1 MYRKKMYDYEQLSTQ
16 KLKEKRMNG
25 MSEENL
31 FKRKMAF
38 GVSGFYRL
46 QKRAEVWFAPT
57 SERFMVMA
65 MIGKLRGWRRA
76 NREFMFLIF
85 VNGSLFFSF
94 LSYGAV
100 AAKNESMT
108 QRRVCL
114 CVVCDSVLVVSL
126 EKGNADTEA

>member
-1 MYRKKMYDYEQLSTQ
+1 MYDYEQLSTQ

-94 LSYGAV
+94 LFFPM
-100 AAKNESMT
+100 E
-108 QRRVCL
+108 Q
-114 CVVCDSVLVVSL
+114 
-126 EKGNADTEA
+126 